1 MKRGVG
7 HMLTSLER
15 AVLVGVRL
23 PVYPQNVWDLSFA
36 ELQGL
41 AETAGAQVVSEVVQA
56 REVPDASTYIGR
68 GKAEELARICGE
80 LEIELAVFDQ
90 ELSPAQVRNLE
101 RILPCKVIDRTQLI
115 LDIFAGRARSLE
127 GKLQVELAQLTYMLP
142 RLTGRGA
149 SLSRLG
155 GGIGTRGPG
164 ETKLETDRRR
174 IRKRISDLRREIEE
188 IRRHRQLHRA
198 RRKKAEVPVMALV
211 GYTNA
216 GKSTLM
222 RTIVQRFGQEAGRV
236 SEGHDRLFDTLDP
249 SSRRIRFPY
258 GGHAIVTDTVGFI
271 QFLPHTLVDAFRAT
285 LEEVAE
291 ADLLIHVVDASHPHA
306 DVQMRT
312 VHEVLE
318 ELHVLDKPIVTV
330 LNKWDCVSDGAWFA
344 KDLIAVETVAVSA
357 KTGDGI
363 DQLMQVIERQLQ
375 GDTTRIHVLLPYD
388 HGSLLNRIHTEG
400 NVWKEEFRGD
410 GISIEADVTPVLLA
424 ALEPFL

>member
-1 MKRGVG
+1 
-7 HMLTSLER
+7 
-15 AVLVGVRL
+15 
-23 PVYPQNVWDLSFA
+23 
-36 ELQGL
+36 
-41 AETAGAQVVSEVVQA
+41 
-56 REVPDASTYIGR
+56 
-68 GKAEELARICGE
+68 
-80 LEIELAVFDQ
+80 
-90 ELSPAQVRNLE
+90 
-101 RILPCKVIDRTQLI
+101 
-115 LDIFAGRARSLE
+115 
-127 GKLQVELAQLTYMLP
+127 
-142 RLTGRGA
+142 
-149 SLSRLG
+149 
-155 GGIGTRGPG
+155 
-164 ETKLETDRRR
+164 
-174 IRKRISDLRREIEE
+174 
-188 IRRHRQLHRA
+188 
-198 RRKKAEVPVMALV
+198 VMALV

-330 LNKWDCVSDGAWFA
+330 LNKWDCVSDGAWLA
-344 KDLIAVETVAVSA
+344 KDLMAVETVAVSA

-388 HGSLLNRIHTEG
+388 YGSLLNRIHTEG